1 MAMSPYLFTGYYKF
15 PWGNFSASGPVIQIF
30 GLVAITAFFTIL
42 NDWWKLKKE
51 KASNP
56 MGNFAALYV
65 IIGGFMILS
74 NLPATLGIDFYP
86 LGNLSLIPTSILAY
100 AIIRYGGKNVRT
112 EALRI
117 SAYLVPF
124 ALFIIFL
131 FILFVWHTLPEATVQ
146 INKIFHLV
154 FLGIPLSL
162 LGFITTFILI
172 RPISARID
180 SALQSLEEARKIA
193 ETQRIETEE
202 LNKLIKSLNE
212 GLDIKK
218 IMVKVHEYV
227 KANYKIQYYGLSVA
241 DKEKNELITIDTSSP
256 DFLTEEEKTRIN
268 HSSTKINNS
277 IGSHSFAFKTKKA
290 FFIPNTFKRKSGLSP
305 EELVVFETLKME
317 SILIIPLVLQNEL
330 IGFFDLYNVGKMDL
344 TKEDITKLSILGE
357 QLAGIIHGSNLYKEV
372 QEEKEKVE
380 KASLEVERLNEFT
393 KLINSTSDISVI
405 FKEIYSYL
413 NQSFGFNNIWTL
425 LVNKETEDIYSDN
438 KIAQS
443 DYEDEID
450 SEFFRSFKTKLE
462 PSLGT
467 LYKTYLTKNPLYIPD
482 VNERVMGTRN
492 QYINQFNG
500 EIYEGSKT
508 DLKIILKGKITT
520 IIQIP
525 LILQNEVIGILNLS
539 SYDKKI
545 EISKEDVEKLVRFG
559 NQIAGVLH
567 NAQLLKETEEARKI
581 ADHEKQKSEN
591 LLLNILPEDVAT
603 ELKEKGF
610 TEPVHFE
617 SVSVMFTDFK
627 GFTKIAEILSP
638 QELVK
643 DLDTCFVQFDKI
655 TERFHLEKLKTI
667 GDSYM
672 AAGGIPRPNRTHAI
686 DCVLAAFEIQSF
698 MKAMKEIKESQALP
712 CWELRL
718 GIHTGPLIA
727 GVIGEK
733 KFAYDVW
740 GDTVNTASRMES
752 SGSPGRINIS
762 QATYEIVKEYFECEY
777 RGEVNAKNK
786 GPVKMYY
793 LNRIKPEFSIDE
805 EGRIPNERLQGLLA
819 L

>member
-1 MAMSPYLFTGYYKF
+1 
-15 PWGNFSASGPVIQIF
+15 
-30 GLVAITAFFTIL
+30 
-42 NDWWKLKKE
+42 
-51 KASNP
+51 
-56 MGNFAALYV
+56 
-65 IIGGFMILS
+65 
-74 NLPATLGIDFYP
+74 
-86 LGNLSLIPTSILAY
+86 
-100 AIIRYGGKNVRT
+100 
-112 EALRI
+112 
-117 SAYLVPF
+117 
-124 ALFIIFL
+124 
-131 FILFVWHTLPEATVQ
+131 
-146 INKIFHLV
+146 
-154 FLGIPLSL
+154 
-162 LGFITTFILI
+162 
-172 RPISARID
+172 
-180 SALQSLEEARKIA
+180 
-193 ETQRIETEE
+193 
-202 LNKLIKSLNE
+202 
-212 GLDIKK
+212 
-218 IMVKVHEYV
+218 
-227 KANYKIQYYGLSVA
+227 
-241 DKEKNELITIDTSSP
+241 
-256 DFLTEEEKTRIN
+256 
-268 HSSTKINNS
+268 
-277 IGSHSFAFKTKKA
+277 
-290 FFIPNTFKRKSGLSP
+290 
-305 EELVVFETLKME
+305 
-317 SILIIPLVLQNEL
+317 
-330 IGFFDLYNVGKMDL
+330 
-344 TKEDITKLSILGE
+344 
-357 QLAGIIHGSNLYKEV
+357 
-372 QEEKEKVE
+372 
-380 KASLEVERLNEFT
+380 
-393 KLINSTSDISVI
+393 
-405 FKEIYSYL
+405 
-413 NQSFGFNNIWTL
+413 
-425 LVNKETEDIYSDN
+425 
-438 KIAQS
+438 
-443 DYEDEID
+443 
-450 SEFFRSFKTKLE
+450 
-462 PSLGT
+462 
-467 LYKTYLTKNPLYIPD
+467 
-482 VNERVMGTRN
+482 MGTRN